1 MSRRKEIPMKGN
13 IEKLA
18 VIVMIAAM
26 AMFTVVTMASADDNK
41 WKAFHGEYAAS
52 NVGNCLLTPFG
63 FDPDKLTPN
72 GPSNYI
78 FSHGATAQAIWIF
91 NADGTG
97 MAQGRQ
103 VGMLFAPNFPGGGLS
118 EFSWQ
123 FTYDITDDGTI
134 TADLIPGTY
143 EGKQLTGGSKGS
155 TYTIDKVS
163 DSGMISEDHK
173 TITLGTPTAEVM
185 TFTYSN
191 GSVLY
196 GICGFTRVLTR
207 VGE

>member
-1 MSRRKEIPMKGN
+1 MKGN

-26 AMFTVVTMASADDNK
+26 AMFMTVATASADDNK

-72 GPSNYI
+72 GPSSYI
-78 FSHGATAQAIWIF
+78 YNNAVTAQNIWTF

-97 MAQGRQ
+97 MVQGRQ
-103 VGMLFAPNFPGGGLS
+103 VGMLFAPNSPFAGS
-118 EFSWQ
+118 TEFSWQ
-123 FTYDITDDGTI
+123 FSYDITDDGTI
-134 TADLIPGTY
+134 TTALIPGTY
-143 EGKQLTGGSKGS
+143 EAKHLTGASKGL
-155 TYTIDKVS
+155 TYTIDKFS
-163 DSGMISEDHK
+163 DSGMVSEDHK
-173 TITLGTPTAEVM
+173 TITLGTPTTEVM
-185 TFTYSN
+185 TYTDST
-191 GSVLY
+191 GLVLY